1 MSQAIVTL
9 ADWIGRTET
18 REETASAL
26 LAERIAAL
34 LDHER
39 APQAGAAWP
48 VAWVWALFPPALRA
62 GEIGPD
68 GHRRRGGFL
77 PPVPL
82 PRRMWAGSTVE
93 VRRPIRVGERLT
105 RRSEILDVADKTGR
119 SGPLVFVTVEHRI
132 TGDEGADLSDR
143 HTIVYREITPTP
155 TPTPEPAPEDA
166 DAAVDPGFAPLWRRH
181 LSAGPVLLFQYSAVT
196 FNTHR
201 IHYDEPYCR
210 QIEGYP
216 GLVVHGPLIA
226 TGLADLVEANQPG
239 RFVQAFT
246 FRALAPVFAPADVTF
261 LGRADGDR
269 FSVAAV
275 SGGRV
280 VMRMDGLT
288 AAR

>member
-1 MSQAIVTL
+1 MSQETVSL

-39 APQAGAAWP
+39 APEAGEAWP
-48 VAWVWALFPPALRA
+48 VAWVWALFPPALRS

-132 TGDEGADLSDR
+132 TGSEGADLTDR
-143 HTIVYREITPTP
+143 HSIVYREITPTP
-155 TPTPEPAPEDA
+155 VPEPAP
-166 DAAVDPGFAPLWRRH
+166 AALDPVDVDPGFAPLWQRR
-181 LSAGPVLLFQYSAVT
+181 LAAGPVLLFQYSAVT

-210 QIEGYP
+210 AVEFYP

-226 TGLADLVEANQPG
+226 TGLADLVEAHLPD

-246 FRALAPVFAPADVTF
+246 FRALAPVFAPAEVTF
-261 LGRADGDR
+261 LGRADGDA
-269 FSVAAV
+269 FSAAAV
-275 SGGRV
+275 CGNRV
-280 VMRMDGLT
+280 VMRMDGRT
-288 AAR
+288 APR